1 MPRQLTE
8 TGEGIPLVPVS
19 HVMMQGIRTYGEEVE
34 RVRAQRTNHHYYTV
48 SIRTRLVNRE
58 FRKVR
63 LVKMPVPV
71 EEGGTS

>member
-1 MPRQLTE
+1 MPRRPAGS
-8 TGEGIPLVPVS
+8 GEGIPLVLIP